1 MSLNVTSSISGAS
14 STSQVSSSQTPET
27 TQKSTTDSEF
37 KDEMKKVS
45 SKSETEDKKELKA
58 EKTDDKKT
66 LATDAKDEIKAAKD
80 KSDKIKNEILSDA
93 QENADDIRF
102 ASLSMIDNIN
112 NNLTNDIEMMINT
125 NAIGN
130 TYNLSNSLLSSINDK
145 TFGNMMLL
153 DYTNSMSMTESDAQF
168 FINLT
173 KNDNIN
179 TQAVVA
185 QAQAAL
191 DNGAE
196 LSQVQQNV
204 KISETLLNA
213 INIAREKNQPL
224 RIDFDQNIS
233 VIMRFGRDGSFAA
246 NFIPGDK
253 VVEQYLKNN
262 LESLKSTFDEK
273 ELPYSE
279 LSYSNRGSKQQ
290 KEKQRS
296 QQQ

>member
-1 MSLNVTSSISGAS
+1 MSLNVTSTVSGAS
-14 STSQVSSSQTPET
+14 SAGQVTNSQASETSAKT
-27 TQKSTTDSEF
+27 STESDF
-37 KDEMKKVS
+37 KDEMKKV
-45 SKSETEDKKELKA
+45 ETKNETKEPKEA
-58 EKTDDKKT
+58 ENKKTDDT
-66 LATDAKDEIKAAKD
+66 L
-80 KSDKIKNEILSDA
+80 KSDKAAIKEEKGSIDKLS
-93 QENADDIRF
+93 QETAENSMENLKF
-102 ASLSMIDNIN
+102 ASLSMIDNVN
-112 NNLTNDIEMMINT
+112 NNLSNDIQMMMNT
-125 NAIGN
+125 NGVSAGDF
-130 TYNLSNSLLSSINDK
+130 TNSLLSSVNDK
-145 TFGNMMLL
+145 TFGAMFSL
-153 DYTNSMSMTESDAQF
+153 DYTNSLSMTESDAQF
-168 FINLT
+168 FINLAQ
-173 KNDNIN
+173 NDTVT

-196 LSQVQQNV
+196 LSQIQQNV

-262 LESLKSTFDEK
+262 LDSLKSTFDEK
-273 ELPYSE
+273 ELPYSD

-290 KEKQRS
+290 KEQQRS